1 MLSAIRKI
9 IGIAKVKKIQ
19 LHIDDEWVICD
30 NVKTIQKTLQNHVM
44 TMSKLNSEP
53 KLDDIPEVQ
62 NHVMT
67 MSKLNSEP
75 KLDDIPEVQNHIVK
89 SHVPIRLV
97 SSAIS
102 IDALPPIDINLE
114 EPKGD
119 IENGIV
125 YDIYT
130 AIVEAIDNSE
140 ILSLFHFLND
150 MSIAV
155 NGL

>member
-30 NVKTIQKTLQNHVM
+30 NVKTIQKTL
-44 TMSKLNSEP
+44 
-53 KLDDIPEVQ
+53 Q

>member
-1 MLSAIRKI
+1 MFDKYNIIYQKMHSAIRKI

-19 LHIDDEWVICD
+19 LHMDDEWIICD
-30 NVKTIQKTLQNHVM
+30 NAKTIQTTLQKHVM

-53 KLDDIPEVQ
+53 KL
-62 NHVMT
+62 N
-67 MSKLNSEP
+67 
-75 KLDDIPEVQNHIVK
+75 DIPEVQNHIVK
-89 SHVPIRLV
+89 SHVPIRMA

-102 IDALPPIDINLE
+102 IDALPPIVINLE

-150 MSIAV
+150 MSVAV